1 MVHVGVDLTYV
12 GRSDEAITLVRQ
24 RCGKVSDTRPIPF
37 WPWKICL
44 HYDYFRSCTRSE
56 MTSSMNGLSL
66 APTLALG
73 K

>member
-1 MVHVGVDLTYV
+1 MVHVGVISPTSG
-12 GRSDEAITLVRQ
+12 GRTRPSRSSAK
-24 RCGKVSDTRPIPF
+24 RCGKVSDTRPIQF
-37 WPWKICL
+37 WPWKICF
-44 HYDYFRSCTRSE
+44 HYAYFRSCTRSE

>member
-12 GRSDEAITLVRQ
+12 GWSDEAIALVRQ
-24 RCGKVSDTRPIPF
+24 AIRENFRYRPIQF
-37 WPWKICL
+37 WPWKICF
-44 HYDYFRSCTRSE
+44 HYAYFRSCTRSE

>member
-1 MVHVGVDLTYV
+1 MVHVVVDLTYV

-24 RCGKVSDTRPIPF
+24 VMRESFRYPAHSIL
-37 WPWKICL
+37 PWKICL

>member
-1 MVHVGVDLTYV
+1 MVHVGVNLTYV
-12 GRSDEAITLVRQ
+12 GRSDEAITLVCQAMR
-24 RCGKVSDTRPIPF
+24 D
-37 WPWKICL
+37 
-44 HYDYFRSCTRSE
+44 YDYFRSCTRSE